1 MLPNLLPTR
10 SNTLVLQTRVG
21 SLNAPT
27 NEVARFSWAT
37 SQKAIGLSAPS
48 FSTASR
54 ATGTPGNSQF
64 NPNKTTGFQVQ
75 PNLQTAASGSKVNL
89 AFQNRTGGINA
100 AVRNDFG
107 NQRFVDGAKNYGT
120 FSSFNRG
127 GSPNL
132 AAGSYKSTEGSK
144 QTSSAINSER
154 VVTPLV
160 SIFNPDLPVF
170 TITIDTTGL
179 QGLGFGPNGGFE
191 FTFASG
197 DTGNGINSAIV
208 GNILTDGAGFDP
220 NSGTG
225 ATNNGNGFYTLT
237 DPNSFGNFRNL
248 DFKSAS
254 FTFGTF
260 ISFEVQVTQNGP
272 FTATPDAFSVTFLNS
287 NGGQL
292 PTTDPNGTGQLVL
305 IPIASTTPITTADIQ
320 IFPGT
325 LEANPYGQTTT
336 VVLNAVPEPSPLIP
350 LALGAVLVGGA
361 ATLRNR
367 KLS

>member
-1 MLPNLLPTR
+1 
-10 SNTLVLQTRVG
+10 LVLQTRGG
-21 SLNAPT
+21 SLNAPNN
-27 NEVARFSWAT
+27 NEGARISLAT
-37 SQKAIGLSAPS
+37 SQKGVGLSTPS
-48 FSTASR
+48 FSTAYR

-64 NPNKTTGFQVQ
+64 NLNKTTGFQVKPGPQ
-75 PNLQTAASGSKVNL
+75 AAASGSKVNL
-89 AFQNRTGGINA
+89 DFQNRTGGTVAIG
-100 AVRNDFG
+100 NDVG
-107 NQRFVDGAKNYGT
+107 SQRLVDGARNYGT
-120 FSSFNRG
+120 FSNANKG
-127 GSPNL
+127 VSPNL

-154 VVTPLV
+154 VATPLV
-160 SIFNPDLPVF
+160 SIFSPALPVF

-179 QGLGFGPNGGFE
+179 EGFAFGPNGGFE

-237 DPNSFGNFRNL
+237 DPNSFGSFRNL

-272 FTATPDAFSVTFLNS
+272 FTTTPDAFSVTFLNS

-305 IPIASTTPITTADIQ
+305 IPITSTTPITTADVQ

-325 LEANPYGQTTT
+325 IASNPYGQTTT
-336 VVLNAVPEPSPLIP
+336 VVAVPEPSPLIP
-350 LALGAVLVGGA
+350 LALGAVLIGGA
-361 ATLRNR
+361 ATLRTR